1 MRLQEL
7 IGLSGVSSQES
18 PAALFCN
25 RLLELPMFIA
35 SFWIAASWYTSTLDP
50 NFDFHIAY
58 DIALWG
64 LFTFETLLLTLLVND
79 KVNYLRRNWL
89 NIVIILMG
97 LPLIWGVP
105 SYFGALRLL
114 RLLLLFSLFLHVGTS
129 IRQLL
134 EKQSLGPTLLG
145 TSIIIL
151 MAGVMMAAIDPAIA
165 SVEDGIWWAWVTVTT
180 VGYGDITPT
189 SGVGRAFA
197 CLLMLI
203 GLGLF
208 SLLTAS
214 LTATFVNKEEKREDQ
229 QRTTLEEAQLQALTG
244 LQGQLKQLEQK
255 IDRLADKP

>member
-1 MRLQEL
+1 MKIQEL
-7 IGLSGVSSQES
+7 IGLSGVSDRES

-50 NFDFHIAY
+50 DFDFHIGY
-58 DIALWG
+58 DISLWG
-64 LFTFETLLLTLLVND
+64 LFTFETALLTVLVKD
-79 KVNYLRRNWL
+79 KTTYLRRNWL

-151 MAGVMMAAIDPAIA
+151 MAGVMMAAIDPAIN
-165 SVEDGIWWAWVTVTT
+165 SVGDGIWWAWVTVTT
-180 VGYGDITPT
+180 VGYGDITPI

-214 LTATFVNKEEKREDQ
+214 LTAIFVNRDEK
-229 QRTTLEEAQLQALTG
+229 LEEQQKAALEEPQTLALARLQA
-244 LQGQLKQLEQK
+244 QVDQLEGK
-255 IDRLADKP
+255 IDQLINKP